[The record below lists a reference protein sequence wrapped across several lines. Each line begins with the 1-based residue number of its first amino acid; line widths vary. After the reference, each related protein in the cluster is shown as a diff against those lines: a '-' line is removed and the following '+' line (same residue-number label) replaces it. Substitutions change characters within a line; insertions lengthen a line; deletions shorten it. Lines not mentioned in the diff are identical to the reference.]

1 MTGPGAGESTTGRAA
16 DAGRSVPRSPA
27 APGDAAREKPNHH
40 PPEPPAPTPAP
51 ATHSTGPEP
60 ATHPAD
66 PKPATVPPDGDTTN
80 PEPATAPPDG
90 NTTDPQPDRAP
101 VPTDGAKGPTGGGTG
116 HPAPARPAGTSS
128 GTPGTPQHEPDA
140 SPASADGVVE
150 RRLHPVTPLRRAWA
164 PVAVLVGWAVH
175 DPDQAQRQLTRL
187 TTTHLLI
194 GLAVLIPAAA
204 LYGFLTWW
212 FTHYAVTGTEL
223 RIRTGL
229 LFRRTAHIRLERI
242 QAIDV
247 TQPLLARVAGVA
259 KLKLDV
265 IGTGKKDELAFLGAD
280 EARALRA
287 ELLARAAGFAPETAH
302 EVGEAPARQLL
313 RVPPGVLAVSLLLT
327 GATWGTLLAAAVVPT
342 LLWLATHNLWTV
354 LATALPLVGAAGA
367 SSAGRFVGEYD
378 WTVAESPDGLRID
391 HGLLDRAHETVPPG
405 RVQTVRLVQPLLWR
419 RRRWV
424 RVELDVAGSSNS
436 VLLPVAPREIAESV
450 VARVLPGVT
459 VPTAAELSRPPRR
472 AARCRPLWWR
482 GHGLAVTDA
491 VFASRHGLL
500 RRSLALVPHAKVQSV
515 RLTQGPWRRALRL
528 ADVHVDTGANK
539 TVAARL
545 RDAHEAAEL
554 LRRQAERSR
563 TGRRDA
569 PPDRW
574 MA

>member
-1 MTGPGAGESTTGRAA
+1 MTTPGPEDGTTRAPT
-16 DAGRSVPRSPA
+16 DTP
-27 APGDAAREKPNHH
+27 
-40 PPEPPAPTPAP
+40 PPEPAPGAPPHAAPPPAPPL
-51 ATHSTGPEP
+51 S
-60 ATHPAD
+60 
-66 PKPATVPPDGDTTN
+66 PP
-80 PEPATAPPDG
+80 
-90 NTTDPQPDRAP
+90 
-101 VPTDGAKGPTGGGTG
+101 
-116 HPAPARPAGTSS
+116 
-128 GTPGTPQHEPDA
+128 PGRE
-140 SPASADGVVE
+140 VVE

-164 PVAVLVGWAVH
+164 PVAVLVGWALH

-187 TTTHLLI
+187 TTAHLLI

-265 IGTGKKDELAFLGAD
+265 IGTGKKDELAFLGAG

-313 RVPPGVLAVSLLLT
+313 RVPPRVLAVSLLLT
-327 GATWGTLLAAAVVPT
+327 GATWGTLVAALAVPT

-354 LATALPLVGAAGA
+354 LATALPLLGAAGA

-378 WTVAESPDGLRID
+378 WTVAESQDGLRLD

-405 RVQTVRLVQPLLWR
+405 RVQTVRIVEPLLWR
-419 RRRWV
+419 RRGWV
-424 RVELDVAGSSNS
+424 RVELNVAGSSNS

-450 VARVLPGVT
+450 VARVLPGVS
-459 VPTAAELSRPPRR
+459 VPAGPALSRPPRR
-472 AARCRPLWWR
+472 AGWRRPLWWR
-482 GHGLAVTDA
+482 GYGLAVTDA
-491 VFASRHGLL
+491 VFAARYGLL
-500 RRSLALVPHAKVQSV
+500 RRRLALVPHAKVQSV
-515 RLTQGPWRRALRL
+515 RLSQGPWQRALRL

-539 TVAARL
+539 TVTARL
-545 RDAHEAAEL
+545 RGADEAAAL
-554 LRRQAERSR
+554 LRAQAERSR